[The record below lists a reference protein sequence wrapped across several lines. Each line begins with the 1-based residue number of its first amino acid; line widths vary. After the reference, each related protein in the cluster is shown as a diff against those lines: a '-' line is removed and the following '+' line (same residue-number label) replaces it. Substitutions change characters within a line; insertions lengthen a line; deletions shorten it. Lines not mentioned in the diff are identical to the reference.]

1 MKKTK
6 RVLMLVLALVMVF
19 TVVAV
24 PASATEAPTY
34 TDTAIET
41 IEPRRAPICGCGS
54 VMARV
59 DTHYGIWSVW
69 DEVDCTHYP
78 YGTDLEYRRTV
89 TVTYRC
95 GYCGATDEAV
105 SHQYKTECHGYGV

>member
-6 RVLMLVLALVMVF
+6 RVLMLVLTLVMVF

-34 TDTAIET
+34 ADTAIET

-105 SHQYKTECHGYGV
+105 SYQYKTECHGYGV